1 VDCGCPRG
9 LGKILGM
16 NIVNQRE
23 IIKRMGKAG
32 ALSPKGV
39 EAALAAP
46 VFVWPLST
54 EDRERS
60 KEEIEFIEKVV
71 LQPGTEVPAQV
82 PFPMF
87 RVATQVGLDLWW
99 RVGKLAFTCLR
110 YLAPGTPWRP
120 DTKNELLME
129 HEYWWMGA
137 GPGEQGGKP
146 LGERLEG
153 QLAVWDDWHRVD
165 GESVKARYNED
176 EKAFKQVF
184 LDPLQTL
191 QAFLFDIEYPG
202 NVVLRVGPAEK
213 PGKSVEWRL
222 ARTHYCI
229 LRRGDARACRREATG
244 PSEEQTARA
253 AHWRKAHFRRLRSE
267 VFTQKRGQ
275 LVAVRHAW
283 VGPRE
288 WEGKDG
294 KVYRVVNFE
303 GGRSTEGKATEGV

>member
-1 VDCGCPRG
+1 
-9 LGKILGM
+9 M
-16 NIVNQRE
+16 NIINQRE
-23 IIKRMGKAG
+23 LIKRMAEAG
-32 ALSPKGV
+32 ALLPKGLV
-39 EAALAAP
+39 PALGAP
-46 VFVWPLST
+46 VFVWPLPK
-54 EDRERS
+54 EARRRS
-60 KEEIEFIEKVV
+60 EEEIEYIKTVV
-71 LQPGTEVPAQV
+71 LEPGTEVPRVV

-87 RVATQVGLDLWW
+87 RVATQVGFDVWW
-99 RVGKLAFTCLR
+99 RAGKLAFTCLR
-110 YLAPGTPWRP
+110 YLAPGTPWSP
-120 DTKNELLME
+120 DPKSEVLMA
-129 HEYWWMGA
+129 HEYWWKAAEPGA
-137 GPGEQGGKP
+137 DGGK
-146 LGERLEG
+146 GRGGRLEG
-153 QLAVWDDWHRVD
+153 HVGAWVDWKRVD
-165 GESVKARYNED
+165 DERMAASRRDD
-176 EKAFKQVF
+176 EKGFMDLF
-184 LDPLQTL
+184 LEPLKEL

-202 NVVLRVGPAEK
+202 NVVLKVGPAAK

-283 VGPRE
+283 VGPKE

-303 GGRSTEGKATEGV
+303 GGRSTEGNATERI